1 MSHPSTR
8 SPLPHHSLQ
17 VFHVARE
24 LLVAVRDAN
33 IRDAKLRDEATRAAK
48 STCLN
53 IAEGA
58 ARITRAD
65 KARAYT
71 VARGEAAE
79 AGAAIEIAALLGAAS
94 HDDEVRVVAL
104 ASRVVA
110 MLSRLTR

>member
-1 MSHPSTR
+1 MRISAMQSFAMK
-8 SPLPHHSLQ
+8 PHGLQ
-17 VFHVARE
+17 
-24 LLVAVRDAN
+24 
-33 IRDAKLRDEATRAAK
+33 RA
-48 STCLN
+48 
-53 IAEGA
+53 
-58 ARITRAD
+58 RAD